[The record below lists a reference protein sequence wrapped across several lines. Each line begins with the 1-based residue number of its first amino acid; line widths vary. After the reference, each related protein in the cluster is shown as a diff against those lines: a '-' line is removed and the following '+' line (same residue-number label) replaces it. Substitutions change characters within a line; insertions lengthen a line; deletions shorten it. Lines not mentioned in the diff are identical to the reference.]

1 MLRTL
6 RLRDIVLVE
15 AADIEFGAGFNVL
28 SGETGAGKSILLDAL
43 GLALGHRADAQL
55 VREGC
60 ARADVVAEFASHD
73 GLDAWLA
80 ERELG
85 GDPGTVLLRRV
96 VESDGRSRA
105 FVNGQ
110 PVPATLLRET
120 GEQLL
125 DIHGQHAHQ
134 RLLRGAAQRELLD
147 AFAGIQPQVATL
159 QSHWAAWQAAE
170 SALTRA
176 RQVGDQINQDRERL
190 QWQID
195 ELGAL
200 QLGPDEWDALEGEQ
214 KRLAHAA
221 ALIEGARG
229 AADALH
235 DEDAAIE
242 RHLSRLV
249 ARLRPLAQIDPAL
262 LPSLELLEGAAI
274 QAAEAAD
281 ALAHYADRIDLDP
294 ERLAEVD
301 RRLGAI
307 HTMARK
313 YRIAP
318 QDLASELQRLRD
330 RLTELERSVDLA
342 GLQEAA
348 NQTRDTYDQRARSL
362 GATRREAAGRLA
374 MAVSEGITGLG
385 MGGSLFEIAVA
396 AAEPG
401 PAGTETVE
409 FQIAGHRG
417 SAPRPLAKVGS
428 GGELSRVGLAITVA
442 AATNQPVGTLVFDEA
457 DSGVGGAVAE
467 LIGRLMRSLG
477 EVRQVLCVTHL
488 PQVAARAHRH
498 FEVIK
503 RIQKG
508 RPVTSV
514 NALHAEA
521 RVEEIAR
528 MLGGVDI
535 TATTRTH
542 ARELLVS

>member
-1 MLRTL
+1 MP
-6 RLRDIVLVE
+6 
-15 AADIEFGAGFNVL
+15 
-28 SGETGAGKSILLDAL
+28 K
-43 GLALGHRADAQL
+43 
-55 VREGC
+55 
-60 ARADVVAEFASHD
+60 ARQPQ
-73 GLDAWLA
+73 G
-80 ERELG
+80 
-85 GDPGTVLLRRV
+85 PQ
-96 VESDGRSRA
+96 GRSCR
-105 FVNGQ
+105 
-110 PVPATLLRET
+110 
-120 GEQLL
+120 
-125 DIHGQHAHQ
+125 
-134 RLLRGAAQRELLD
+134 
-147 AFAGIQPQVATL
+147 
-159 QSHWAAWQAAE
+159 
-170 SALTRA
+170 
-176 RQVGDQINQDRERL
+176 
-190 QWQID
+190 
-195 ELGAL
+195 
-200 QLGPDEWDALEGEQ
+200 
-214 KRLAHAA
+214 A
-221 ALIEGARG
+221 AL
-229 AADALH
+229 
-235 DEDAAIE
+235 
-242 RHLSRLV
+242 
-249 ARLRPLAQIDPAL
+249 
-262 LPSLELLEGAAI
+262 
-274 QAAEAAD
+274 
-281 ALAHYADRIDLDP
+281 
-294 ERLAEVD
+294 
-301 RRLGAI
+301 
-307 HTMARK
+307 
-313 YRIAP
+313 AP
-318 QDLASELQRLRD
+318 Q
-330 RLTELERSVDLA
+330 
-342 GLQEAA
+342 
-348 NQTRDTYDQRARSL
+348 
-362 GATRREAAGRLA
+362 EAAGRLA